1 MFQNDNPY
9 KTYRFF
15 WSCSEI

>member
-1 MFQNDNPY
+1 MFQNNNPY